1 MASILGGEFAL
12 ALPIVSSMFTVKDY
26 QHNPKEDMVEFLVA
40 ESEVRDKFPAL
51 LNRLAELGMV
61 ATVSKSR
68 HLRWLMP
75 TLRSARLS
83 INDGVILT
91 VYRVP
96 AQKSKKQ
103 SMLRFL
109 PAVLFLTTLSVV
121 FVDGYLRSDS
131 IFARMGIQ
139 DPIMLAIV
147 YTMSLMGIL
156 GIHEL
161 GHMIAAKHYGIR
173 ISWPYFIPTIPGL
186 GFIPP
191 TLGAMIRMRSN
202 MPNRNAMFDVGIS
215 GPIAGLEVAIVVSI
229 YGASIS
235 VMIPLDEAER
245 LLGSNELFEL
255 NPSLIMMAT
264 MQLTGT
270 ASDDYVLVMSP
281 VMFAAW
287 LGFLL
292 TFLNLVPAAQLD
304 GGHIARATL
313 GAKHHRLLT
322 FGGIGALFA
331 LGIPTMGAL
340 VLFLAL
346 RAPQV
351 APLDDVTSVSRGRKV
366 LFIVALAI
374 AAVCSPMPAYR

>member
-1 MASILGGEFAL
+1 
-12 ALPIVSSMFTVKDY
+12 
-26 QHNPKEDMVEFLVA
+26 
-40 ESEVRDKFPAL
+40 
-51 LNRLAELGMV
+51 
-61 ATVSKSR
+61 
-68 HLRWLMP
+68 
-75 TLRSARLS
+75 
-83 INDGVILT
+83 
-91 VYRVP
+91 
-96 AQKSKKQ
+96 
-103 SMLRFL
+103 
-109 PAVLFLTTLSVV
+109 
-121 FVDGYLRSDS
+121 
-131 IFARMGIQ
+131 
-139 DPIMLAIV
+139 
-147 YTMSLMGIL
+147 
-156 GIHEL
+156 
-161 GHMIAAKHYGIR
+161 
-173 ISWPYFIPTIPGL
+173 
-186 GFIPP
+186 
-191 TLGAMIRMRSN
+191 
-202 MPNRNAMFDVGIS
+202 
-215 GPIAGLEVAIVVSI
+215 
-229 YGASIS
+229 
-235 VMIPLDEAER
+235 MIPLSEAER

-374 AAVCSPMPAYR
+374 AAVCAPMPAYL